1 MYVNSITRGII
12 KITICKIIDKFLM
25 FAREKTRSGIPTPK
39 VYTNNLSLWTLKA
52 TTRNHS
58 KVNAPWKTH
67 QSLL

>member
-12 KITICKIIDKFLM
+12 TITICKIIDKFLM
-25 FAREKTRSGIPTPK
+25 FAREKTRSGIQT
-39 VYTNNLSLWTLKA
+39 SWTFKA

-67 QSLL
+67 